1 MPAPSSRA
9 RAGPGPVVSTVVE
22 AAAPA
27 PALETADLGRRFGR
41 RWALA
46 HVDLELPAGASL
58 LLAGANGSGKT
69 TLLRLLSGRLEASA
83 GSLRVFGLDPRRQRG
98 TVRSGLSLVAHH
110 LSLYPRLTAV
120 ETLALWL
127 RLGGESASEGRVE
140 ELLGEAGLEEHG
152 DVEVGGFSA
161 GMRKRLA
168 LVRVRIEKPRLL
180 LLDEPFSA
188 LDSAGRAW
196 LAEWL
201 RALHREGVGLV
212 IASHALEW
220 AAPLCQRAVRLS
232 AGQVVWR
239 GAASELLTVGGDR

>member
-1 MPAPSSRA
+1 M
-9 RAGPGPVVSTVVE
+9 E

-27 PALETADLGRRFGR
+27 PALETRDLGRRFGR

-46 HVDLELPAGASL
+46 HVDLEVPAGGSL

-69 TLLRLLSGRLEASA
+69 TLLRLVSGRLESSA
-83 GSLRVFGLDPRRQRG
+83 GTLRVFGLDPRRQRG

-110 LSLYPRLTAV
+110 LSLYPRLTAA

-127 RLGGESASEGRVE
+127 RLGGEEASRARVG
-140 ELLGEAGLEEHG
+140 ELWVEAGLEEHG

-168 LVRVRIEKPRLL
+168 LVRVRIETPRLL

-188 LDSAGRAW
+188 LDAAGRAW
-196 LAEWL
+196 LAQWL
-201 RALHREGVGLV
+201 AGLHREGVGLV

-220 AAPLCQRAVRLS
+220 AAPLCQRAVRLT
-232 AGQVVWR
+232 AGQVTWR
-239 GAASELLTVGGDR
+239 GPAADLLVEGRAR